1 MYIYIHLLAIRSFFV
16 PKLPLTYWRRWMFII
31 HHVTGTRLPSV
42 SFQLTRV
49 LWDNFLIA
57 WISEHYKR
65 ELDILQRIYVYPLS
79 IQKKTYQDIFG
90 PFILKSN
97 GFNLFMLS
105 KKIIWYNPHE
115 IIRRN
120 TLCLLMNSP
129 WNWSFYI
136 LLHYIKIDLVWS

>member
-1 MYIYIHLLAIRSFFV
+1 MKAYEKPYNWNIKLPITIEKLVKVLMPKDFFKPTRQCTYIYIYIHLLAIRSFFA

-57 WISEHYKR
+57 RISEHYKR

-79 IQKKTYQDIFG
+79 IQKKRPIKTFLGLLYWKVMALICSC
-90 PFILKSN
+90 LV
-97 GFNLFMLS
+97 
-105 KKIIWYNPHE
+105 
-115 IIRRN
+115 RR
-120 TLCLLMNSP
+120 
-129 WNWSFYI
+129 
-136 LLHYIKIDLVWS
+136 